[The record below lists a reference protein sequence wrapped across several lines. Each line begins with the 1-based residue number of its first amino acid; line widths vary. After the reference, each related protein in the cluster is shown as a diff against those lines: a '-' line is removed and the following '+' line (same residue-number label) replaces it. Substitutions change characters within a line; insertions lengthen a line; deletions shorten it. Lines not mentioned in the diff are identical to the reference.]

1 MSAVIPFTSSNLPA
15 HIVARAKG
23 RSNNALT
30 SHVGN
35 GGYPVLS
42 IKGKVFTLVKQDERK
57 VITRELDGEQ
67 VPAAALEM
75 VILAANPNL
84 SKVWYANG
92 YTDGSDSK
100 PDCFSNDGI
109 GPDASVDTPQSKK
122 CATCPKNVWGS
133 GKEGKGKA
141 CGDSR
146 RIAVAAPDQINEPML
161 LRVPPASLKPLAE
174 YGKKLDN
181 RGTSFD
187 SVVTK
192 VKFDMEEATPKL
204 VFVPVGFLDE
214 AQLAQVDE
222 VAASDKVQQIIGL
235 QSAKPEAL
243 PAPEEDDDDGFAD
256 FDKAAKAPAKAAPVE
271 ADDEPAPAPAKKKA
285 VVDDDEL
292 DAAIAPAKAAK
303 KAAPVEDAE
312 EAPAPAPKK
321 AVKVTENLDDE
332 LDSLLGELDD

>member
-1 MSAVIPFTSSNLPA
+1 MSQVIPFSSGNLPA
-15 HIVARAKG
+15 HIARRAKG

-57 VITRELDGEQ
+57 IITRELDGEQ
-67 VPAAALEM
+67 VPAAALEV
-75 VILAANPNL
+75 VIVAANPNL

-92 YTDGSDSK
+92 YEDGQNAK

-109 GPDASVDTPQSKK
+109 KPDDSVDSPQSKK
-122 CATCPKNVWGS
+122 CMDCPKNAWNS
-133 GKEGKGKA
+133 GQNGKGKA

-146 RIAVAAPDQINEPML
+146 RVAIAAPDQINEPML
-161 LRVPPASLKPLAE
+161 LRVPAGSLKPLAE

-192 VKFDMEEATPKL
+192 LKFDMEEATPKL

-214 AQLAQVDE
+214 EQLNAVDQ
-222 VAASDKVQQIIGL
+222 AATSDKVQQIIGI
-235 QSAKPEAL
+235 QKSAEHEAL
-243 PAPEEDDDDGFAD
+243 PAPTTDDDDGFAAL
-256 FDKAAKAPAKAAPVE
+256 DKAAKAPAAE
-271 ADDEPAPAPAKKKA
+271 APAKPKA
-285 VVDDDEL
+285 AKVVDDDEL
-292 DAAIAPAKAAK
+292 EAAIAPAKAK
-303 KAAPVEDAE
+303 KVETEDE
-312 EAPAPAPKK
+312 PAPAKK
-321 AVKVTENLDDE
+321 TVVKVSDNLDSD
-332 LDSLLGELDD
+332 LDALLGELDD